1 MLRLTKLRK
10 EYYSGLYYHTNRS
23 MKKLEIVLIGI
34 VIVLAATIAFQYTNN
49 QIPTN
54 LSQTAVQLPAN
65 SQGSVGSQSPPTAAA
80 DIQPQSGDS
89 ILTDLFKRTEDSVVQ
104 ITSKVNTSDDTIIIN
119 GQPLSSQS
127 TRLGSGFIY
136 DNQGDIITNNH
147 VVDGSSTVNVTFID
161 GNTYTAK
168 VIGTDPDNDIAVI
181 QITDNFSAETL
192 TPLMLGNSSDL
203 EVGQQVVAIGNPF
216 GLSDSMTTGIVS
228 AMGRL
233 LPNEEAGYSI
243 PDIIQVDAAI
253 NPGNSGGPLLNL
265 EGQVIGMNSAIKTD
279 TGDFSGIGFAIPSN
293 TIERIIPV
301 LIKNG
306 TYQHPYLG
314 IAGRTMDP
322 DVALANGLP
331 RNFKGVIIEKVVQG
345 GPAYKAGL
353 IAATLDDNNIPHGG
367 DIITAI
373 DGHPIK
379 TIDDVIAYLDDE
391 KSVGETVTL
400 TVDRDGKSLDLIA
413 TLAPRPAQPSQ

>member
-1 MLRLTKLRK
+1 
-10 EYYSGLYYHTNRS
+10 
-23 MKKLEIVLIGI
+23 MKKLEVVLIG
-34 VIVLAATIAFQYTNN
+34 VIVALSATIIAEYTSDRFFGD
-49 QIPTN
+49 
-54 LSQTAVQLPAN
+54 LSQAEMQGPAGPPGPPGPQGPPGPAGQAGN
-65 SQGSVGSQSPPTAAA
+65 VGTFSQ
-80 DIQPQSGDS
+80 DS
-89 ILTDLFKRTEDSVVQ
+89 TLTSLFEKTQNSVVQ
-104 ITSKVNTSDDTIIIN
+104 ITSKVSTVDNTIIIN
-119 GQPLSSQS
+119 GAPLSSQS

-136 DNQGDIITNNH
+136 DKEGRIITNNH

-181 QITDNFSAETL
+181 QIIDNFSDETL
-192 TPLMLGNSSDL
+192 VPLQLGNSSEL
-203 EVGQQVVAIGNPF
+203 QVGQQVIAIGNPF

-228 AMGRL
+228 AIGRL
-233 LPNEEAGYSI
+233 LPNENVGYSI

-265 EGQVIGMNSAIKTD
+265 QGEVIGMNTAISTN
-279 TGDFSGIGFAIPSN
+279 TGDFSGVGFAIPSN
-293 TIERIIPV
+293 TIERIAPV

-322 DVALANGLP
+322 DVSLANGLP
-331 RNFKGVIIEKVVQG
+331 RNFKGVIVEKVVKG
-345 GPAYKAGL
+345 GPADMAGI

-373 DGHPIK
+373 DGHPMK
-379 TIDDVIAYLDDE
+379 TIDDIIAYLDDE
-391 KSVGETVTL
+391 KSAGDKTTI
-400 TVDRDGKSLDLIA
+400 TVDRQGKALDLTA
-413 TLAPRPAQPSQ
+413 TLEARPAQSSQ

>member
-1 MLRLTKLRK
+1 
-10 EYYSGLYYHTNRS
+10 
-23 MKKLEIVLIGI
+23 MKKLEVVLIG
-34 VIVLAATIAFQYTNN
+34 VIVALSATIIAEYTNDRFFGD
-49 QIPTN
+49 
-54 LSQTAVQLPAN
+54 LSQAEMQGPAGPPGPPGPQGPPGPVGQAGN
-65 SQGSVGSQSPPTAAA
+65 VGTFSQ
-80 DIQPQSGDS
+80 DS
-89 ILTDLFKRTEDSVVQ
+89 TLTSLFEKTQNSVVQ
-104 ITSKVNTSDDTIIIN
+104 ITSKVSTVDNTIIIN
-119 GQPLSSQS
+119 GAPLSSQS

-136 DNQGDIITNNH
+136 DKEGRIITNNH

-181 QITDNFSAETL
+181 QIIDNFSDETL
-192 TPLMLGNSSDL
+192 VPLQLGNSSEL
-203 EVGQQVVAIGNPF
+203 QVGQQVIAIGNPF

-228 AMGRL
+228 AIGRL
-233 LPNEEAGYSI
+233 LPNENVGYSI

-265 EGQVIGMNSAIKTD
+265 QGEVIGMNTAISTN
-279 TGDFSGIGFAIPSN
+279 TGDFSGVGFAIPSN
-293 TIERIIPV
+293 TIERIAPV

-322 DVALANGLP
+322 DVSLANGLP
-331 RNFKGVIIEKVVQG
+331 RNFKGVIVEKVVKG
-345 GPAYKAGL
+345 GPADMAGI

-373 DGHPIK
+373 DGHPMK
-379 TIDDVIAYLDDE
+379 TIDDIIAYLDDE
-391 KSVGETVTL
+391 KSVGDKTTI
-400 TVDRDGKSLDLIA
+400 TVDRQGKALDLTA
-413 TLAPRPAQPSQ
+413 TLEARPTQSSQ

>member
-1 MLRLTKLRK
+1 
-10 EYYSGLYYHTNRS
+10 
-23 MKKLEIVLIGI
+23 MKKLEVVLIGI
-34 VIVLAATIAFQYTNN
+34 IVALSATIIAEYTSDRFFGD
-49 QIPTN
+49 
-54 LSQTAVQLPAN
+54 LSQAAMQGPVGPAGPPGPQGPPGPAGQDGN
-65 SQGSVGSQSPPTAAA
+65 TGTFSQ
-80 DIQPQSGDS
+80 DS
-89 ILTDLFKRTEDSVVQ
+89 TLTSLFEKTQNSVVQ
-104 ITSKVNTSDDTIIIN
+104 ITSKVSTVDNTIIIN
-119 GQPLSSQS
+119 GTPLSSQS

-136 DNQGDIITNNH
+136 DKEGRIITNNH

-181 QITDNFSAETL
+181 QIIDNFSDETL
-192 TPLMLGNSSDL
+192 VPLQLGNSSEL
-203 EVGQQVVAIGNPF
+203 QVGQQVIAIGNPF

-228 AMGRL
+228 AIGRL
-233 LPNEEAGYSI
+233 LPNENVGYSI

-265 EGQVIGMNSAIKTD
+265 QGEVIGMNTAISTN
-279 TGDFSGIGFAIPSN
+279 TGDFSGVGFAIPSN
-293 TIERIIPV
+293 TIERIAPV

-322 DVALANGLP
+322 DVSLANGLP
-331 RNFKGVIIEKVVQG
+331 RNFKGVIVEKVVKG
-345 GPAYKAGL
+345 GPADMAGI

-373 DGHPIK
+373 DGHPMK
-379 TIDDVIAYLDDE
+379 TIDDIIAYLDDE
-391 KSVGETVTL
+391 KSVGDKTTI
-400 TVDRDGKSLDLIA
+400 TVDRQGKALDLTA
-413 TLAPRPAQPSQ
+413 TLEARPAQSSQ